1 MSSYNDLI
9 DSDPLERDP
18 HEHEADADLRGIEDG
33 DGDSDTDLFDEEP
46 LEAFDGDDDTPGQSD
61 QPQNEQSRTEKP
73 FQRRDRTARDDEDT
87 SRADDVDE
95 EQETDEVTEYAEVD
109 YSDETSILAEIYE
122 EPQIYRAQF
131 AAQEIALPDED
142 ENPIEPAVFDAGYD
156 ALDDLDET
164 PGQLDADPLA
174 VFSDL
179 LLDTD
184 LLVALDP
191 DDLSDPLAAFRWF
204 SGESVF
210 DEAGNDEWFTP

>member
-9 DSDPLERDP
+9 DSDPIERDP

-95 EQETDEVTEYAEVD
+95 EQEADEVTEYAEVD

-131 AAQEIALPDED
+131 SAQEIALPDDD
-142 ENPIEPAVFDAGYD
+142 ENRHTEPATS
-156 ALDDLDET
+156 LT
-164 PGQLDADPLA
+164 P
-174 VFSDL
+174 
-179 LLDTD
+179 DTM
-184 LLVALDP
+184 
-191 DDLSDPLAAFRWF
+191 RWTI
-204 SGESVF
+204 STTS
-210 DEAGNDEWFTP
+210 

>member
-46 LEAFDGDDDTPGQSD
+46 LEAFDGDDDTPGQTD
-61 QPQNEQSRTEKP
+61 QPQNEEPRAEKP

-131 AAQEIALPDED
+131 SAQEIALPDD
-142 ENPIEPAVFDAGYD
+142 DARHTEPATFDAGYD
-156 ALDDLDET
+156 ALDDIDNEL
-164 PGQLDADPLA
+164 GQLDTEPLA
-174 VFSDL
+174 AFSDL

-210 DEAGNDEWFTP
+210 SEAGNDEWFAP